1 MADAALAYRDAFLQ
15 GLVPEPAGLV
25 SEWADANRI
34 LTSEASS
41 EPGPWRTDRVPHA
54 REPMDCMSA
63 SSPIRRVVLI
73 WGSQTGKTEVI
84 LNSIG
89 YAIEKKP
96 GPMLVVQPTLD
107 MVKRFNRQRL
117 DPMLRTTPVLN
128 QLVAANKARDSANT
142 IFMKSFQGGVLM
154 MVGANS
160 GSGLQSSPILY
171 LFGDEISSWTL
182 DADGKGDPL
191 ENAEA
196 RTTNFPRRKILAT
209 STPGEEGAC
218 RITKEFQDRSDKRE
232 REVPCPACG
241 SFQVLVWDHFKWDRP
256 DGEVLYECAHC
267 GERFEERYKREMLP
281 AGRWVARARGDGV
294 TAGFHLPGWYSPL
307 GWLGWAQIRDEFLRS
322 KHDRELLKGWVNKR
336 KAEAFSE
343 AIRNTF
349 NEEGLKGRRND
360 TEAGNGYPNGTVPV
374 GVLLLTAAVDVQGGG
389 GSIGERLVVS
399 VIGWGEGEECWPV
412 FHGEIHGNP
421 QGDEVWKQ
429 LDKVGDATWTR
440 ADGVDLTITLG
451 GIDDGGHAPH
461 KVREFCER
469 RERWVPMKG
478 SGAPGKPIVGRGQ
491 AVAIDRKNRA
501 VSTASRRTTLLY
513 TIGTYASTKH
523 LQGRLR
529 IEAPGPGYIHLG
541 QCCTDQYLA
550 ELFPWR
556 QVPELRKGFT
566 VYHWELP
573 PGQHDEAGDC
583 MRMAYVAMLLVM
595 RRYGSKGETTM
606 WGQLAEQF
614 VAQLAGVPVNAS
626 APIKRKKGGWLQ

>member
-1 MADAALAYRDAFLQ
+1 MADAAVASREAFLQ
-15 GLVPEPAGLV
+15 GWVPEPAGLV
-25 SEWADANRI
+25 SDWANANRV

-41 EPGPWRTDRVPHA
+41 EPGPWRTDRTPHA

-63 SSPIRRVVLI
+63 SSPVKRVVLI
-73 WGSQTGKTEVI
+73 WGSQTAKTEVI

-96 GPMLVVQPTLD
+96 GPMLLVQPTLD

-117 DPMLRTTPVLN
+117 DPMLRTTRSLEE
-128 QLVAANKARDSANT
+128 LVKVAKSRDGANT
-142 IFMKSFQGGVLM
+142 ISTKTFMGGVLM
-154 MVGANS
+154 LVGANS

-171 LFGDEISSWTL
+171 LFGDEVSSWPL

-196 RTTNFPRRKILAT
+196 RTTNFPRRKILVT
-209 STPGEEGAC
+209 STPGELGGC
-218 RITKEFQDRSDKRE
+218 RITKEFHDRSDKRH

-241 SFQVLVWDHFKWDRP
+241 GFQVLVWDQFKWDRP
-256 DGEVLYECAHC
+256 DGDVRYECIRC
-267 GERFEERYKREMLP
+267 RERFEERYKRQMLP
-281 AGRWVARARGDGV
+281 AGRWVATARGDGE

-336 KAEAFSE
+336 KAEAFSD
-343 AIRNTF
+343 AISNTF
-349 NEEGLKGRRND
+349 NEEGFRGRRAD
-360 TEAGNGYPNGTVPV
+360 AAAGNGYKDGSVPD

-399 VIGWGEGEECWPV
+399 VTGWGDGEECWPV
-412 FHGEIHGNP
+412 FHAEIHGDP
-421 QGDEVWKQ
+421 QADAVWEQLDVISNQVWKR
-429 LDKVGDATWTR
+429 D
-440 ADGVDLTITLG
+440 DGTELTITLG

-461 KVREFCER
+461 KVREYCSKR
-469 RERWVPMKG
+469 PRWVPMKG
-478 SGAPGKPIVGRGQ
+478 SGERNKPIVGRGQ

-501 VSTASRRTTLLY
+501 ENTASRRTTLLY
-513 TIGTYASTKH
+513 IIGTYASIKH

-529 IEAPGPGYIHLG
+529 NETPGPGYIHLG
-541 QCCTDQYLA
+541 ECCTDQYLA

-556 QVPELRKGFT
+556 QVSKLVKGFS

-583 MRMAYVAMLLVM
+583 MRMAYAAMLLVM
-595 RRYGSKGETTM
+595 RRYGSKGATTM
-606 WGQLAEQF
+606 WGQLRD
-614 VAQLAGVPVNAS
+614 QLAVQVSGVAGTS
-626 APIKRKKGGWLQ
+626 TTTIKRKQGGWLN